1 MITPLREFSKI
12 INSVLA
18 RFEKNVLQLLQLFAV
33 VRGCSFKLSLIAG
46 DKRAF
51 SWDYAVAM
59 VT

>member
-1 MITPLREFSKI
+1 MVTPSRGFSKI
-12 INSVLA
+12 L
-18 RFEKNVLQLLQLFAV
+18 KKVLQLLQLFAV

-46 DKRAF
+46 DKKAF